1 VELAA
6 QQFLRALRGK
16 RSQLAFARRLGYRAN
31 PITDWEHG
39 RRFPT
44 AQEALRAANRIRID
58 VPAAFTR
65 FAPGAQLARSPD
77 GYALSAWLG
86 QVCGRT
92 SIRELADR
100 SGLSRGALGRWLA
113 GTRQPRLP
121 DFFRLVDVATA
132 RLPDLIA
139 ELVPIEAVPALAQ
152 RYAVAQAARRV
163 AFEEPWSEAIL
174 RVLETPAY
182 AALSAHR
189 PGFIAERLGISL
201 EQEVRTLALLQAAEV
216 IALKGDRYAE
226 LRMLTVD
233 TRGGRAALYGV
244 KRHWAEVAAARASW
258 PLQGDVFAY
267 NVMSLSAADLA
278 RIREL
283 VHATFREVRT
293 IAAASAPTECLALL
307 NLHLVGW
314 NGEEPMP
321 GRTSPSTS
329 TRKTPPK

>member
-1 VELAA
+1 MGNMELAA
-6 QQFLRALRGK
+6 QQFLRALRGE

-44 AQEALRAANRIRID
+44 AQEVLRAAARVRID
-58 VPAAFTR
+58 VPTAFAR
-65 FAPGAQLARSPD
+65 FAPSAQLERTAQ
-77 GYALSAWLG
+77 GYGLSNWLR
-86 QVCGRT
+86 QICGRT
-92 SIRELADR
+92 TIRELSER
-100 SGLSRGALGRWLA
+100 SGLSRIAVGRWLA
-113 GTRQPRLP
+113 GKRQPRLP

-139 ELVPIEAVPALAQ
+139 EIVPIAAVPALAQ
-152 RYAVAQAARRV
+152 RHAVAQAARRV

-182 AALSAHR
+182 AALPAHR
-189 PGFIAERLGISL
+189 PGFIAERLGIAL
-201 EQEVRTLALLQAAEV
+201 EQEIRTLALLQAAEV
-216 IALKGDRYAE
+216 IAWKGDRYAE

-233 TRGGRAALYGV
+233 TRGGRAALYAV
-244 KRHWAEVAAARASW
+244 KQHWAEVAAARASW

-267 NVMSLSAADLA
+267 NVMSVSAADLA

-283 VHATFREVRT
+283 LHATFREIRT
-293 IAAASAPTECLALL
+293 IAAASAPTDSLALL

-314 NGEEPMP
+314 NGEQPMP
-321 GRTSPSTS
+321 GRTLPAAPE
-329 TRKTPPK
+329 KPG